1 MNTLWKLSKVLLIIS
16 VFVFFVIV
24 VTFTVANTRLK
35 YDIPFISS
43 VELYD
48 QNEYKFL
55 TISNNKKQSFVPL
68 NEISPFLID
77 AFISIE
83 DKRFYQHQ
91 GLDLVR
97 IGGAFLHN
105 LKEGGITEGAS
116 TITQQY
122 VRTIYL
128 NNEKKLKRKIHE
140 ALIAINMEKK
150 YTKDE
155 ILEGYLNSIYFDHG
169 IYGVQDACIYYFN
182 KDASDVTIAEAAA
195 IAAIPKGPTYYSPIR
210 NPEANKERRNLIIDE
225 LYKDGKITESER
237 IQAQNEE
244 LKIVGNNPNNNDVNA
259 PYFQD
264 MVMRELRKYPFVNE
278 YAYKGLKVY
287 TTLDSRLN
295 QIITDSI
302 KRRMPSSGIEVA
314 IYAMDPKTGE
324 VLSVVGGK
332 DYLQSTYNRAVD
344 SVRQPGSTI
353 KPFLYLAALEY
364 GFTPASTFTSEETT
378 FYYDNQSYSPQ
389 NFGKIYAN
397 KPVSMV
403 YAIAT
408 SDNIYAVK
416 THLFLGCETLVK
428 TLKRFGFSGNI
439 PAIPSLALGTHEF
452 SLQDMTEGYAILAN
466 EGVKVEPTLIK
477 KITTMDGKVLYE
489 AKPKEER
496 IANRSDVYLLNDSM
510 QSVFDNRMTYN
521 IRPTGA
527 IIASMLTRKYAAKS
541 GSTDTDNWIIG
552 YNPDIVV
559 GIWSGYDDNR
569 PITTNSDL
577 RFAKYM
583 WADIVEGYLRGK
595 DAHWYETPN
604 DVISVSLNPM
614 SGFFPSETEYT
625 KPLAFKKSNVP
636 WYVDMLY
643 SHLFNISTE

>member
-1 MNTLWKLSKVLLIIS
+1 MVFYL
-16 VFVFFVIV
+16 FVFFAIII
-24 VTFTVANTRLK
+24 TFTIANHKLK

-48 QNEYKFL
+48 QNNYKFL
-55 TISNNKKQSFVPL
+55 TLSNNKKQSFVSL
-68 NEISPFLID
+68 DKISPLIID

-83 DKRFYQHQ
+83 DKRFYHHQ

-97 IGGAFLHN
+97 IGGALFRN
-105 LKEGGITEGAS
+105 IEEGSISEGAS

-128 NNEKKLKRKIHE
+128 NNERKLKRKIHE

-169 IYGVQDACIYYFN
+169 VYGVEDASIYYFN
-182 KDASDVTIAEAAA
+182 KSASDVSLAEAAC

-210 NPEANKERRNLIIDE
+210 NPEANKKRRDLIIDE
-225 LYKDGKITESER
+225 LYEDGKITAEAR
-237 IQAQNEE
+237 DQAKNEE
-244 LKIVGNNPNNNDVNA
+244 LKITGNNPNNNDVNA

-264 MVMRELRKYPFVNE
+264 IVMRELRKYPFVNE

-287 TTLDSRLN
+287 TTLDSNLN

-302 KRRMPSSGIEVA
+302 TRRMPSSDIEVA
-314 IYAMDPKTGE
+314 IYAMNPKTGE
-324 VLSVVGGK
+324 ALSVVGGR
-332 DYLQSTYNRAVD
+332 DYTKSTFNRAVD

-378 FYYDNQSYSPQ
+378 FYYDNTSYSPH

-397 KPVSMV
+397 QPISMV
-403 YAIAT
+403 YALAT

-416 THLFLGCETLVK
+416 THLFLGCDTLVS
-428 TLKRFGFSGNI
+428 TLKRFGFQGDI

-452 SLQDMTEGYAILAN
+452 SLKQMTEGYAILAN
-466 EGVKVEPTLIK
+466 EGVKVEPTFIK

-489 AKPKEER
+489 AKPKKET
-496 IANRSDVYLLNDSM
+496 IANKSDVYLLNDSM
-510 QSVFDNRMTYN
+510 RSMFDNRMTYN

-527 IIASMLTRKYAAKS
+527 VIASMLTHTYAAKS

-569 PITTNSDL
+569 PVTTNADL

-583 WADIVEGYLRGK
+583 WADIVEDYLRNK
-595 DAHWYETPN
+595 NTSWYKTPD
-604 DVISVSLNPM
+604 DVIDVYLNPM
-614 SGFFPSETEYT
+614 SGFFPTETEYA
-625 KPLAFKKSNVP
+625 KPLTFKKSNVP
-636 WYVDMLY
+636 WYVDMIY
-643 SHLFNISTE
+643 PHIFNVSGSG